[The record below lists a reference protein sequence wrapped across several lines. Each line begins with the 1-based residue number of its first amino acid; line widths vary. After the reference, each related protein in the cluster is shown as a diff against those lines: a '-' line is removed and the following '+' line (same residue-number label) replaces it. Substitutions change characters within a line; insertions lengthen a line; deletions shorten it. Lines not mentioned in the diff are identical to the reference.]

1 MKSKNRE
8 ALIVLLSVDGESAD
22 RKDAEKIEGMFLGDR
37 TIREVWKEL
46 TLRFELKTDTELRV
60 YNLSDFMDMCNN
72 EEFHQQDWWLTYVY
86 RRVDVSE

>member
-46 TLRFELKTDTELRV
+46 TLRFELKTDTRV

-72 EEFHQQDWWLTYVY
+72 EEFYQQDWWLTYVY
-86 RRVDVSE
+86 VDK